1 MIIENE
7 SDTSPDNLA
16 KLRAEAL
23 RRQKN
28 GANEDSTWR
37 SSFDQTEY
45 PTADGSLQMSRFLA
59 VAALVII
66 AIAVV
71 YPAAFSILLAGWGI
85 LLLYT
90 LHMVVQEKQ
99 KRAVIDNSII
109 GNHLPLPKATTLWGV
124 VIPLAMTVSLYVI
137 LPLNGVTED
146 SVSRWMFLSV
156 LSSVCSAVVAYALNT
171 KIERPKFLGLLTGI
185 TFGTALSALVLFA
198 SLMALSPRA
207 SDFAMIVPVICLL
220 LFYSSGL
227 MKKLLLGVDR
237 KISIPVFFTA
247 CVGAITSFVVG
258 IAPELRGLAVSL
270 GEKLAVSYDAKS
282 ADLGYRILQD
292 LDATPE
298 LEIAS
303 DGTQFR
309 RPLSLAASFL
319 PVAHND
325 AEKMYFFLSGK
336 AHKEADRTI
345 DNFQNVKKANPNEKV
360 VGLTL
365 ADSKISGHVDANALT
380 SVTYWTMVF
389 GNNSDAPQEAQAK
402 IALPPNAAISRVT
415 LWVNGKPQEAA
426 FNSTWRVEQA
436 YQWITERHRDPL
448 LITETAN
455 GIVNLQAFPVPKFGE
470 MKIRIGITSGLDAKS
485 KRDFSFAAP
494 RIISSNFGIDEAK
507 TFVKLESNAPIS
519 SNAEDGQSVSRSGKL
534 IYTGQILPGGGR
546 SYQFVAH
553 RVTDFAGYSARA
565 THSKEDMIISER
577 LVKSADD
584 VSKLAIVID
593 GSKAVKANRDDIKR
607 ALENIPKNINA
618 KVFFADHRDDVEASS
633 IDQAINRLDT
643 LDYSGGVDDTKSL
656 IAARK
661 HIGRNAHAAIVWIH
675 GPQPIVFPQDQSSLR
690 QLMMSGE
697 HRLKIYDFQLDAD
710 QSNEVKSYLAK
721 LDHSASPDFRSIEQ
735 GGSVEEDLTSFFKSS
750 SANNSEYTVVREKI
764 ANKHSS
770 STSYD
775 FPIASRLSTVWAAN
789 EARRCAELGQMET
802 AVLLGTAYRVVTP
815 ATGAV
820 VMELQ
825 SDYEYQDLHRN
836 FYSVVS
842 AKAHAN
848 AEIGDDSAEPN
859 FILAWSGDKSQQPM
873 PSAAPS
879 RRASARHAVQWSNK
893 ESRSSGLVPPPP
905 PMVPSTKGVVEA
917 AAMPEAKAPSNDA
930 SGSEAARDSRSDAFA
945 ASADAPAAESQAPP
959 SLQGATNGTVGPQ
972 GLDATFITGVNTAGT
987 VRVNS
992 LANLESIINL
1002 VVLGLEGL
1010 SIIYGALSLFQGFFL
1025 PNTRSSA
1032 TKKLLLGSALL
1043 LIGLSIPGA
1052 FNYLFGAARDAN
1064 LFS

>member
-23 RRQKN
+23 RRQTN

-45 PTADGSLQMSRFLA
+45 PHVDGSLQMSRFLA
-59 VAALVII
+59 IAALVII

-71 YPAAFSILLAGWGI
+71 YPAAFSILFAGWGI

-124 VIPLAMTVSLYVI
+124 AIPLAMAVSLYVV
-137 LPLNGVTED
+137 LPMHAVGDD
-146 SVSRWMFLSV
+146 SIRRWMFLSV
-156 LSSVCSAVVAYALNT
+156 LSSVCCAVVAYTLNT
-171 KIERPKFLGLLTGI
+171 KIKQPKFLGLLNGI

-198 SLMALSPRA
+198 SLMALSPTA
-207 SDFAMIVPVICLL
+207 TDFAILLPVIGLL
-220 LFYSSGL
+220 LAYSSGL

-237 KISIPVFFTA
+237 NISIPVFFTA
-247 CVGAITSFVVG
+247 CVGALTSFVFG

-270 GEKLAVSYDAKS
+270 GEKLAVSADVKS

-298 LEIAS
+298 LEAAS

-309 RPLSLAASFL
+309 QPLSLAASFL
-319 PVAHND
+319 PIGRDD
-325 AEKMYFFLSGK
+325 AEKMYFFISGK
-336 AHKEADRTI
+336 SHKDAERTI
-345 DNFQNVKKANPNEKV
+345 ENFQNVKVANPNMKV
-360 VGLTL
+360 AGLTL

-455 GIVNLQAFPVPKFGE
+455 GVVNLQAFPVPKFGE

-485 KRDFSFAAP
+485 KRDFSFVAP
-494 RIISSNFGIDEAK
+494 RIISSNFGLDDAK

-519 SNAEDGQSVSRSGKL
+519 SNAEDGNSVSRSGKL

-546 SYQFVAH
+546 NYQFVAH
-553 RVTDFAGYSARA
+553 RATDFAGYSARA
-565 THSKEDMIISER
+565 THSKEDMIISEK
-577 LVKSADD
+577 LIKSSDD

-593 GSKAVKANRDDIKR
+593 GSRAVKTCREDIKL
-607 ALENIPKNINA
+607 ALTNIPKNIQA
-618 KVFFADHRDDVEASS
+618 KVFIADHRDDVEALS
-633 IDQAINRLDT
+633 IDQAIGRLGT
-643 LDYSGGVDDTKSL
+643 LDYGGGVDDTKSL

-661 HIGRNAHAAIVWIH
+661 HIGRNSHAAIVWIH
-675 GPQPIVFPQDQSSLR
+675 GPQPIVFPQDQSLLR

-710 QSNEVKSYLAK
+710 QGNEIRSYLTK
-721 LDHSASPDFRSIEQ
+721 LDRSASPDFRTIEQ
-735 GGSVEEDLTSFFKSS
+735 GGSVEEDLTSFFKSA
-750 SANNSEYTVVREKI
+750 SANSSEYTVVREKI
-764 ANKHSS
+764 ANKHAA

-825 SDYEYQDLHRN
+825 SDYEYQNLHRN

-842 AKAHAN
+842 AKAHA
-848 AEIGDDSAEPN
+848 AAEPGDSSADPN
-859 FILAWSGDKSQQPM
+859 VLLAWGNDKSLAPM
-873 PSAAPS
+873 PSAAP
-879 RRASARHAVQWSNK
+879 RRVSAKRAVHWANS

-905 PMVPSTKGVVEA
+905 PVVPQAEGEA
-917 AAMPEAKAPSNDA
+917 ARMMPTPMPEAKAPSSVA
-930 SGSEAARDSRSDAFA
+930 SGRDAFS
-945 ASADAPAAESQAPP
+945 ASDDAPAADSQGLP
-959 SLQGATNGTVGPQ
+959 SLQGATNGTIGPQ
-972 GLDATFITGVNTAGT
+972 GSDATLITGVNTAGT
-987 VRVNS
+987 VRVNHV
-992 LANLESIINL
+992 ANLESALNL
-1002 VVLGLEGL
+1002 LVLCLQGLG
-1010 SIIYGALSLFQGFFL
+1010 IAYGAVNLFGGFFL

-1043 LIGLSIPGA
+1043 LIGLSIPGV
-1052 FNYLFGAARDAN
+1052 FSYLFTASADAN